1 MIKVRFIAV
10 DDLLVDAS
18 KGGETSELEDSL
30 KMTKKQKDLP
40 TYGTRTIGI
49 IMERNLEE
57 SLVLHEVS
65 KDMAESE
72 FDPSILLSMPNSPS
86 QNGRPS
92 SMKAQSVIPAH
103 LVAEAIS
110 TLQGLDLR
118 WSGPITPTEMQYV
131 EQYVFAKYPQYC
143 NGLVEDGLKMID
155 VDSLSNSDESFET
168 VVTDNKQ
175 KSPRIVGNRES
186 FSSSSTSGMADI
198 DNTQLEASRLLDILT
213 RKTSFLGNFVSIP
226 EIQAQNRALKHCGLS
241 EDEYL
246 VLFMPNYKD
255 AMMLIGES
263 YPFFKGNYYLTIIAE
278 ESDYIRE
285 FASQR
290 ESKVI
295 SAPET
300 WLDLRIKGSQLTQ
313 NFRRKCKHSPKGLFA
328 YPADVNGTTRL
339 SMHWISEAHRN
350 SWHVLLDATTLVFS
364 EGQRLP
370 LALHRPDFVL
380 CTVDNTHAHPSKIT
394 CLLVRKRS
402 FDTTS
407 SSP

>member
-1 MIKVRFIAV
+1 
-10 DDLLVDAS
+10 
-18 KGGETSELEDSL
+18 
-30 KMTKKQKDLP
+30 
-40 TYGTRTIGI
+40 
-49 IMERNLEE
+49 MERNLEE

-92 SMKAQSVIPAH
+92 SMVIKKAQSVIPAH

-186 FSSSSTSGMADI
+186 FSSSSTSG
-198 DNTQLEASRLLDILT
+198 
-213 RKTSFLGNFVSIP
+213 NFVSIP

-300 WLDLRIKGSQLTQ
+300 WLDLRIKGSQLSQ

>member
-1 MIKVRFIAV
+1 
-10 DDLLVDAS
+10 
-18 KGGETSELEDSL
+18 
-30 KMTKKQKDLP
+30 
-40 TYGTRTIGI
+40 
-49 IMERNLEE
+49 MERNLEE
-57 SLVLHEVS
+57 SLVLHEES

-92 SMKAQSVIPAH
+92 SMVIKKAQSVIPAH

-300 WLDLRIKGSQLTQ
+300 WLDLRIKGSQLSQ

>member
-1 MIKVRFIAV
+1 
-10 DDLLVDAS
+10 
-18 KGGETSELEDSL
+18 
-30 KMTKKQKDLP
+30 
-40 TYGTRTIGI
+40 
-49 IMERNLEE
+49 
-57 SLVLHEVS
+57 
-65 KDMAESE
+65 MAESE
-72 FDPSILLSMPNSPS
+72 FDQSILLSMSKSPG

-92 SMKAQSVIPAH
+92 SMILKASPYKSKSVIPAH

-131 EQYVFAKYPQYC
+131 EQYIVAKYPQYC
-143 NGLVEDGLKMID
+143 TGVVEDGEKMLD
-155 VDSLSNSDESFET
+155 VDNLSNSEESFET
-168 VVTDNKQ
+168 VVDNKR
-175 KSPRIVGNRES
+175 KSPRVVSSREC
-186 FSSSSTSGMADI
+186 FSSSSISGMVDI
-198 DNTQLEASRLLDILT
+198 DNTRLEPSRLFDILS
-213 RKTSFLGNFVSIP
+213 RKTSFQGNFVSIP

-246 VLFMPNYKD
+246 VLFMPKYKD
-255 AMMLIGES
+255 AMVLIGES
-263 YPFFKGNYYLTIIAE
+263 YPFFKGNYYLTIIGE

-285 FASQR
+285 FAGQR

-300 WLDLRIKGSQLTQ
+300 WLDLRIKGSQLSQ
-313 NFRRKCKHSPKGLFA
+313 NFRRKCKHTPKGLFS
-328 YPADVNGTTRL
+328 YPADVNGTTRHSL
-339 SMHWISEAHRN
+339 HWISEAHRN
-350 SWHVLLDATTLVFS
+350 SWHVLLDATRLVLR

-380 CTVDNTHAHPSKIT
+380 CTGDNTHAQHSKIT

-407 SSP
+407 CAP

>member
-1 MIKVRFIAV
+1 
-10 DDLLVDAS
+10 
-18 KGGETSELEDSL
+18 
-30 KMTKKQKDLP
+30 
-40 TYGTRTIGI
+40 
-49 IMERNLEE
+49 
-57 SLVLHEVS
+57 
-65 KDMAESE
+65 
-72 FDPSILLSMPNSPS
+72 MPNSPS

-92 SMKAQSVIPAH
+92 SMVIKKAQSVIPAH

-155 VDSLSNSDESFET
+155 VDSLSNNDESFET
-168 VVTDNKQ
+168 VADNKQ

-186 FSSSSTSGMADI
+186 FSSSATS
-198 DNTQLEASRLLDILT
+198 
-213 RKTSFLGNFVSIP
+213 GNFVSIP

-300 WLDLRIKGSQLTQ
+300 WLDLRIKGSQLSQ

-328 YPADVNGTTRL
+328 YPADVSGTTRL

-350 SWHVLLDATTLVFS
+350 SWHVLLDATPLVFS

-370 LALHRPDFVL
+370 LALHQPDFVL

>member
-1 MIKVRFIAV
+1 M
-10 DDLLVDAS
+10 D
-18 KGGETSELEDSL
+18 
-30 KMTKKQKDLP
+30 
-40 TYGTRTIGI
+40 
-49 IMERNLEE
+49 RNLEE
-57 SLVLHEVS
+57 ES
-65 KDMAESE
+65 KDMAKSE
-72 FDPSILLSMPNSPS
+72 FDQSNLLSMPDSPG

-92 SMKAQSVIPAH
+92 SMVLKKAQSVIPSH
-103 LVAEAIS
+103 LLAEAIS

-143 NGLVEDGLKMID
+143 NGLVEDD
-155 VDSLSNSDESFET
+155 NQSNSDESFET
-168 VVTDNKQ
+168 VADNKR
-175 KSPRIVGNRES
+175 KVPRVVGSREY
-186 FSSSSTSGMADI
+186 FSSSSTAGMVDI
-198 DNTQLEASRLLDILT
+198 DNTQLEPSRLFDILT
-213 RKTSFLGNFVSIP
+213 RKTSFQGNFVSIP

-246 VLFMPNYKD
+246 VLFVPNYKD
-255 AMMLIGES
+255 AMGLIGES
-263 YPFFKGNYYLTIIAE
+263 YPFFKGNYYLTIIGE

-300 WLDLRIKGSQLTQ
+300 WLDLRIKGSQLSQ

-328 YPADVNGTTRL
+328 YPADVNESTRH

-350 SWHVLLDATTLVFS
+350 SWHVLLDATRLVLG

-370 LALHRPDFVL
+370 LALHGPDFVL
-380 CTVDNTHAHPSKIT
+380 CTVDNTHAQPSKIT
-394 CLLVRKRS
+394 CLVVRKRS

-407 SSP
+407 CSP